1 MFGNNNGNRNGPRDP
16 GARAAI
22 SNMALRL
29 KHHEAQLTQLT
40 ALQKATADAPK
51 WIEQIPG
58 RRVPYKAVIDLPI
71 PANSGSKVDGTYN
84 VSQDGPFILTG
95 IGLFYKR
102 VNPPAPA
109 PADPFAGAWGYATAA
124 DSRLLDTHPA
134 EGFLG
139 LDQPHVTSGGLQI
152 IDRGSDRQWQNKE
165 IPSSLFSGQAG
176 GIYVEPV
183 ACLFERDSVIEA
195 SFTPG
200 VVVDYYGLV
209 ECVLCGYKIIQGQS
223 YQP

>member
-1 MFGNNNGNRNGPRDP
+1 MLGNNNNKDP

-22 SNMALRL
+22 SNLVTRL

-71 PANSGSKVDGTYN
+71 DANSTSKVDGTFN
-84 VSQDGPFILTG
+84 VSQDGAFVLTG

-102 VNPPAPA
+102 MNPPAPN
-109 PADPFAGAWGYATAA
+109 PPTPFAGIWGYATASA
-124 DSRLLDTHPA
+124 ARIISVFPTA
-134 EGFLG
+134 SGFFG
-139 LDQPHVTSGGLQI
+139 LDQPHITSGALQI

-165 IPSSLFSGQAG
+165 VASALFSPEAG

-183 ACLFERDSVIEA
+183 ACLFDRDSVIEA

-200 VVVDYYGLV
+200 VAVDYPGLV
-209 ECVLCGYKIIQGQS
+209 ECVLCGYKIVQGQS

>member
-1 MFGNNNGNRNGPRDP
+1 MAFGNNTNNNGNDVR
-16 GARAAI
+16 ARSAI
-22 SNMALRL
+22 ANMAMRV
-29 KHHEAQLTQLT
+29 KQHEAQLTQLT

-58 RRVPYKAVIDLPI
+58 RRVPYKAVIDLPVL
-71 PANSGSKVDGTYN
+71 ANSGAKVDGVYN
-84 VSQDGPFILTG
+84 VSQDGPFVLTG

-102 VNPPAPA
+102 MNPPSPE
-109 PADPFAGAWGYATAA
+109 PPDPFAGIWGYATAA
-124 DSRLLDTHPA
+124 HARLLDTHPA

-152 IDRGSDRQWQNKE
+152 TDRGSDRQWQNKE
-165 IPSSLFSGQAG
+165 IPSALFSAEAG

-200 VVVDYYGLV
+200 VVVDYPGLV
-209 ECVLCGYKIIQGQS
+209 ECVLCGYKIVQGQS